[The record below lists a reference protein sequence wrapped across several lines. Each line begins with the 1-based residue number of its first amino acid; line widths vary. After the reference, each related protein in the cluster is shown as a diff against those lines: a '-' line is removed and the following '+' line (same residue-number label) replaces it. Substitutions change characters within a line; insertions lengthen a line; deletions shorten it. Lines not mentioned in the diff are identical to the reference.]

1 LTHELYI
8 GRIAAVNLT
17 YATTLVL
24 HALATGVRH
33 GFDILDATD
42 LPSGTVYPILR
53 RLERETLVSAHWEEA
68 AIAHEEQR
76 PPRRYYELT
85 AAGKAI
91 LETAVVRYP
100 VPRAITARLRRLRP
114 ARSS

>member
-1 LTHELYI
+1 M
-8 GRIAAVNLT
+8 NLT
-17 YATTLVL
+17 YPTTLVL

-33 GFDILDATD
+33 GFDMLDATG

-53 RLERETLVSAHWEEA
+53 RLEREALVSAHWEEA
-68 AIAHEEQR
+68 AIAQAEQR

-85 AAGKAI
+85 AAGQAV
-91 LETAVVRYP
+91 LEAAVVRYP
-100 VPRAITARLRRLRP
+100 VPRAVTARLRRLCP